1 MVNTGADR
9 SPERARQD
17 YVKVIYQLGQ
27 DTPVRAAELARHL
40 GVTRASVSKFKRMLE
55 REKLLHV
62 SRRPTDALR
71 LTKKGQELAIRMVR
85 RHRLVE
91 TFLHSTLRVPLDRIH
106 SEAERIEH
114 AISDDVSKRLE
125 RFLDHPAVDP
135 HGHRIPT
142 GTGQRGSLPD
152 APLASFDAGSRVV
165 VTRIDDQRATAV
177 RELVTLGVLPGL
189 VATVV
194 RKRASAID
202 LRAGKH
208 DISVTAPAAL
218 TVHCAAAQGTRT
230 SRTSAARQ
238 SSKGRA

>member
-17 YVKVIYQLGQ
+17 YVKVIYQLGL

-55 REKLLHV
+55 REKLLYP

-71 LTKKGQELAIRMVR
+71 LTKKGQELAVRMVR

-91 TFLHSTLRVPLDRIH
+91 TFLHATLRVPLDRIH

-114 AISDDVSKRLE
+114 AISDDVSKRLA

-142 GTGQRGSLPD
+142 ETGVRGAFSD
-152 APLASFDAGSRVV
+152 APLASFAPGRRVI
-165 VTRIDDQRATAV
+165 VTRIDDQRPGAV
-177 RELVTLGVLPGL
+177 RELVMLGVLPGL
-189 VATVV
+189 HATI
-194 RKRASAID
+194 ASNTVSSTR
-202 LRAGKH
+202 LRAGKR
-208 DISVTAPAAL
+208 DISLTASAAL
-218 TVHCAAAQGTRT
+218 GVHCAAAPRSMSRRTRAHRLRRKI
-230 SRTSAARQ
+230 RT
-238 SSKGRA
+238 

>member
-17 YVKVIYQLGQ
+17 YVKVIYQLGL

-55 REKLLHV
+55 REKLLHA

-71 LTKKGQELAIRMVR
+71 LTKKGERLALRMVR

-91 TFLHSTLRVPLDRIH
+91 TFLHATLRMPIDRIH

-114 AISDDVSKRLE
+114 AISDDVSKRLA

-142 GTGQRGSLPD
+142 GTGVGGEFSD
-152 APLASFDAGSRVV
+152 APLVSFSPGQRVI
-165 VTRIDDQRATAV
+165 VTRIDDQRAATV
-177 RELVTLGVLPGL
+177 RELVMLGVLPGL
-189 VATVV
+189 RATI
-194 RKRASAID
+194 ASNTDSNIR
-202 LRAGKH
+202 LRAGKR
-208 DISVTAPAAL
+208 DISLTASAAL
-218 TVHCAAAQGTRT
+218 GVHCAAAFS
-230 SRTSAARQ
+230 SRSHHARAQ
-238 SSKGRA
+238 RLHRKARV